1 MTSEIITII
10 IGAVVTFLFGEKL
23 YTWIFVK
30 QDKQSK
36 EADNEAKAVET
47 LQRALELIQGQLE
60 KSNSD
65 SADKQAV
72 IVQQQKDLYRERAE
86 SAKKTTEIEVLKCRE
101 CRRHGCAER
110 EPQTGY

>member
-1 MTSEIITII
+1 MSEVVTII
-10 IGAVVTFLFGEKL
+10 LSAVVTFLFGEKL

-30 QDKQSK
+30 QDKRSK

-47 LQRALELIQGQLE
+47 LQRALDLIQSQLE

-65 SADKQAV
+65 SMEKQQL
-72 IVQQQKDLYRERAE
+72 IIQQQKDLYTEREER
-86 SAKKTTEIEVLKCRE
+86 SKLKTECEVLKCRE
-101 CRRHGCAER
+101 CRVHGCPNR